1 MERDKKGFVLAVIT
15 IPYIILRY
23 PVTQYS
29 LPLFGAGTKLAH
41 LNALQRDNLSRRKR
55 DSQDSLCWLG
65 ADVHLDL
72 DGIPHRRPGIFFCE
86 AVVYRVRSK
95 FGRGDK
101 GVGVDD
107 VVGMYAGGGEGEG
120 RVACARR

>member
-1 MERDKKGFVLAVIT
+1 M
-15 IPYIILRY
+15 
-23 PVTQYS
+23 
-29 LPLFGAGTKLAH
+29 
-41 LNALQRDNLSRRKR
+41 
-55 DSQDSLCWLG
+55 
-65 ADVHLDL
+65 
-72 DGIPHRRPGIFFCE
+72 
-86 AVVYRVRSK
+86 

>member
-1 MERDKKGFVLAVIT
+1 MYHIT
-15 IPYIILRY
+15 
-23 PVTQYS
+23 VS
-29 LPLFGAGTKLAH
+29 LHTIFTTIVRRSNGLDTWHEDGASESAAKR
-41 LNALQRDNLSRRKR
+41 QSEWIRKR

-72 DGIPHRRPGIFFCE
+72 DGIPHRRPGIFFRE
-86 AVVYRVRSK
+86 AVVYRVRSM

>member
-1 MERDKKGFVLAVIT
+1 MIEHIYHIT
-15 IPYIILRY
+15 
-23 PVTQYS
+23 VS
-29 LPLFGAGTKLAH
+29 LHTLFTTVVP
-41 LNALQRDNLSRRKR
+41 RKR

-72 DGIPHRRPGIFFCE
+72 DGIPYRRPGIFLCE
-86 AVVYRVRSK
+86 AVVYGVRSK

-107 VVGMYAGGGEGEG
+107 VVGMYAGGREGEG
-120 RVACARR
+120 RVACARSERLWR